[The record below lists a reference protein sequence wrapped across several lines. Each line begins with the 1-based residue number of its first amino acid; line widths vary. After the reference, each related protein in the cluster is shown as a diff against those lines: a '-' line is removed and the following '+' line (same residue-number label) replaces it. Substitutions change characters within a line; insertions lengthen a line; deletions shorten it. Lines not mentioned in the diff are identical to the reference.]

1 MVRVGFHLHNDG
13 QETVD
18 CSRIIYGNPGIGGAE
33 YAIIAIAYMLSVD
46 KNDIEVRLYAHKQ
59 GIFPSG
65 LEYNVCN
72 NVENAVTI
80 ASQDNLDYFVI
91 DYKRLPHELVCKYKA
106 LNFVVWAHNFIVAK
120 DFDFYYKHPN
130 IARIINVGCEQRDLY
145 CDHPMADRL
154 DYIYNGVLMQ
164 SIDKYD
170 VINHPFEKRNLNV
183 AYVGSLV
190 PAKGFDLLASAWPA
204 VLAKVPDAQ
213 LFVVGSGKLYNRNS
227 VLGKWNIADEKFEN
241 KFMKHITNDN
251 QVLPSVHFLGVLGE
265 EKNDLLLKCRVGV
278 PNPSGNTETF
288 GFTAI
293 EMQSMGCNI
302 TTMKCSGYL
311 DTP

>member
-130 IARIINVGCEQRDLY
+130 IARIINVGDCFQE
-145 CDHPMADRL
+145 
-154 DYIYNGVLMQ
+154 
-164 SIDKYD
+164 
-170 VINHPFEKRNLNV
+170 
-183 AYVGSLV
+183 
-190 PAKGFDLLASAWPA
+190 
-204 VLAKVPDAQ
+204 
-213 LFVVGSGKLYNRNS
+213 
-227 VLGKWNIADEKFEN
+227 LGKSSLRNYPTTWSEARRRSQQQFPDFLSY
-241 KFMKHITNDN
+241 FLCTVSRPPQHGR
-251 QVLPSVHFLGVLGE
+251 QV
-265 EKNDLLLKCRVGV
+265 R
-278 PNPSGNTETF
+278 
-288 GFTAI
+288 
-293 EMQSMGCNI
+293 
-302 TTMKCSGYL
+302 
-311 DTP
+311 

>member
-91 DYKRLPHELVCKYKA
+91 VFRSVEQPKTIR
-106 LNFVVWAHNFIVAK
+106 
-120 DFDFYYKHPN
+120 N
-130 IARIINVGCEQRDLY
+130 IQA
-145 CDHPMADRL
+145 
-154 DYIYNGVLMQ
+154 
-164 SIDKYD
+164 
-170 VINHPFEKRNLNV
+170 
-183 AYVGSLV
+183 
-190 PAKGFDLLASAWPA
+190 
-204 VLAKVPDAQ
+204 
-213 LFVVGSGKLYNRNS
+213 
-227 VLGKWNIADEKFEN
+227 
-241 KFMKHITNDN
+241 
-251 QVLPSVHFLGVLGE
+251 
-265 EKNDLLLKCRVGV
+265 
-278 PNPSGNTETF
+278 
-288 GFTAI
+288 
-293 EMQSMGCNI
+293 
-302 TTMKCSGYL
+302 
-311 DTP
+311 

>member
-120 DFDFYYKHPN
+120 DFDF
-130 IARIINVGCEQRDLY
+130 IINTPILLEL
-145 CDHPMADRL
+145 
-154 DYIYNGVLMQ
+154 LM
-164 SIDKYD
+164 
-170 VINHPFEKRNLNV
+170 
-183 AYVGSLV
+183 
-190 PAKGFDLLASAWPA
+190 
-204 VLAKVPDAQ
+204 
-213 LFVVGSGKLYNRNS
+213 
-227 VLGKWNIADEKFEN
+227 
-241 KFMKHITNDN
+241 
-251 QVLPSVHFLGVLGE
+251 LGVNKEICTVIILWLTGWI
-265 EKNDLLLKCRVGV
+265 
-278 PNPSGNTETF
+278 TF
-288 GFTAI
+288 IMGF
-293 EMQSMGCNI
+293 
-302 TTMKCSGYL
+302 
-311 DTP
+311 